1 MFVAWDSNENRIYAD
16 EFDGKSE
23 CFCPCCGESLRLR
36 KGNIRRPHF
45 AHKGNTD
52 CLYGADKDY
61 KSEWHIRMQEYFP
74 KETREYRF
82 KDLETGEIHIADVFI
97 ESSNTIIEFQH
108 SPIQAEEYLSR
119 TIFHLNNGRR
129 IVWIFDESKDNQ
141 NDDRGRFRAD
151 DYMCMKYPH
160 TNLQYRW
167 MRQPRKFLASK
178 PDLLKYG
185 KDYSVCVWTGDAGD
199 VLHRIIAEAHG
210 FEYVCFSFHNIIMND
225 NIDADDFF
233 RTEAE
238 GLEYPQHI
246 VIKKVLEAI
255 QQKNRDN
262 LIRYHSPVVL
272 NGRGR
277 TRL

>member
-16 EFDGKSE
+16 EFDGKTE

-45 AHKGNTD
+45 AHKANTD
-52 CLYGADKDY
+52 CLYGDDKDY

-74 KETREYRF
+74 KEAREVRF
-82 KDLETGEIHIADVFI
+82 QDSKTGEIHIADVFI
-97 ESSNTIIEFQH
+97 ESSNTVIEFQH

-151 DYMCMKYPH
+151 DFMGMRYPH
-160 TNLQYRW
+160 NDLQYRW

-185 KDYSVCVWTGDAGD
+185 KQFSICVWTGDEGD
-199 VLHRIIAEAHG
+199 ALHRIVAENYG
-210 FEYVCFSFHNIIMND
+210 FEYVCFSFHDIVMSNQLD
-225 NIDADDFF
+225 VEDFF
-233 RTEAE
+233 KTEDE
-238 GLEYPQHI
+238 WLQDPQHNDI
-246 VIKKVLEAI
+246 RKVLEEI
-255 QQKNRDN
+255 KKNN
-262 LIRYHSPVVL
+262 SKVILRYNSPITL
-272 NGRGR
+272 SKRGR
-277 TRL
+277 TRF